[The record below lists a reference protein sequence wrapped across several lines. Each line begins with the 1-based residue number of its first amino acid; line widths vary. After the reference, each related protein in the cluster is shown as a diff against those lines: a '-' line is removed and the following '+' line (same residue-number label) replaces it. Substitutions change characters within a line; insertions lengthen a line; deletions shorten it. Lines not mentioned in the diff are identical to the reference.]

1 MSKSCDNVVHHP
13 YTHCTPSTH
22 IPSHREFRRC
32 QESSGRLTKQ
42 MAHSKG
48 VCVGREDE
56 VRIFQTQLNSDMY
69 KDIDKKHRDKLI
81 DLRVRPCVC
90 EYCL

>member
-1 MSKSCDNVVHHP
+1 
-13 YTHCTPSTH
+13 
-22 IPSHREFRRC
+22 
-32 QESSGRLTKQ
+32 